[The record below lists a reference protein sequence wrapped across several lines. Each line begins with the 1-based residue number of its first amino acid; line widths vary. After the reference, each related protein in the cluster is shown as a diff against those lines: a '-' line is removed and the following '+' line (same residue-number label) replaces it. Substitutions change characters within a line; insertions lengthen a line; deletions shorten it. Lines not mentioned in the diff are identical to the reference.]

1 MKIRM
6 GVRSVAI
13 AAGLA
18 LAAFLTVGFIL
29 AGREP
34 VPNTP
39 NSQPIVL
46 KGGHVS
52 NHRIDT
58 KSWSFDY
65 KRAEQSPNGSV
76 ATITGIHNGI
86 LFRKGKPYLRISA
99 QEVSINTASLDFTAI
114 GDVHIES
121 ANPKANDGRS
131 FDTDLVEWEDGLK
144 HLAMPHPSIVRTRG
158 QTLKVDSITVDFKK
172 GLVTLE
178 GVHGGIHLS
187 R

>member
-1 MKIRM
+1 MNIKRR
-6 GVRSVAI
+6 VRPVAI
-13 AAGLA
+13 AAGIA
-18 LAAFLTVGFIL
+18 FAAFLAVGFIL

-34 VPNTP
+34 VPDAP

-58 KSWSFDY
+58 QSWSFDY

-114 GDVHIES
+114 GDVHVES
-121 ANPKANDGRS
+121 ANAKGNGARS
-131 FDTDLVEWEDGLK
+131 FDTDLVEWDDGLK

-158 QTLKVDSITVDFKK
+158 QVLKVDSITVDFKK